1 MQALL
6 VLNEL
11 NLFSGNNHAIG
22 EVRVMNTT
30 SAKELNPS
38 NEELLYNWA
47 MLNNY
52 SPVKNDKF
60 KSGKTKFLDKYH
72 LLFQELH
79 NIILWAEK
87 DSFKNLEAKDF
98 AELKSCV
105 VEYQKTIHDPIS
117 REQRLK
123 RIEEILRLLQKTRVV
138 NPSKDLATNEKR
150 FNRVYKLALKAMAQE
165 KNVNFRQQL
174 DDHA

>member
-1 MQALL
+1 M
-6 VLNEL
+6 
-11 NLFSGNNHAIG
+11 
-22 EVRVMNTT
+22 
-30 SAKELNPS
+30 
-38 NEELLYNWA
+38 
-47 MLNNY
+47 
-52 SPVKNDKF
+52 
-60 KSGKTKFLDKYH
+60 
-72 LLFQELH
+72 
-79 NIILWAEK
+79 
-87 DSFKNLEAKDF
+87 EAKDF

-105 VEYQKTIHDPIS
+105 VEYQSTIHDPIS